1 MNLEGQHT
9 SLRGETPRA
18 TAATWRPV
26 TDDIRGRHVAGPATV
41 DVDRQ
46 RLPVHMAVVLE
57 GTCRLRRHDGTLVR
71 LPHSTLVIE
80 PERATIE
87 VLDGARLGMVSFLSV
102 AAGPSLLEGTP
113 GLRQIAPIDPTLAR
127 VTEVVSAWVLA
138 EPPAGTF
145 ARHLI
150 ERTLRDLLGGLILD
164 SRLRPVT
171 ALEHSLYSAVL
182 HHIADHYADA
192 DLGPDTIAAAF
203 NVSPRHL
210 ARTFQDEATTIT
222 ASIASTRVSVA
233 AALIS
238 QQPELGLAEV
248 SAKSGF
254 SSLQAMRRAFRASGR
269 NSPSAMRT
277 MAAQRH
283 RAANRSRRDADDTGA
298 GR

>member
-9 SLRGETPRA
+9 SLRGETPSA
-18 TAATWRPV
+18 KAVTWRPV

-46 RLPVHMAVVLE
+46 RHPVHMALVLE
-57 GTCRLRRHDGTLVR
+57 GTCRLRRHDGTLVP

-80 PERATIE
+80 PDHATIE
-87 VLDGARLGMVSFLSV
+87 VLDGARLGLVSFLSV
-102 AAGPSLLEGTP
+102 TAGPGLLDTAP
-113 GLRQIAPIDPTLAR
+113 GLRQIAPVDPALTR
-127 VTEVVSAWVLA
+127 ITEVVAAWVLA
-138 EPPAGTF
+138 EPPTGTF
-145 ARHLI
+145 ARHI
-150 ERTLRDLLGGLILD
+150 IDRTLRDLVGGLILD

-171 ALEHSLYSAVL
+171 APEQSLYSAVL

-192 DLGPDTIAAAF
+192 DLGPESIAAAF

-210 ARTFQDEATTIT
+210 ARAFQDQATTVT

-233 AALIS
+233 AAIIS

-269 NSPSAMRT
+269 TSPSAMRT
-277 MAAQRH
+277 LSAQRH
-283 RAANRSRRDADDTGA
+283 RAANRSRREPDTTGD
-298 GR
+298 GQ

>member
-1 MNLEGQHT
+1 MNLDGQHT
-9 SLRGETPRA
+9 RLRGETPSA
-18 TAATWRPV
+18 PAAAWRPV

-41 DVDRQ
+41 DSDRQ
-46 RLPVHMAVVLE
+46 RYPVHMALVLE
-57 GTCRLRRHDGTLVR
+57 GTCRLRRHDGELVP

-80 PERATIE
+80 PDHATIE
-87 VLDGARLGMVSFLSV
+87 VLDGARLGLVSFLSV
-102 AAGPSLLEGTP
+102 ASGPSLFEGAP
-113 GLRQIAPIDPTLAR
+113 GLRQVAPVDAALTRIA
-127 VTEVVSAWVLA
+127 EVVFAWVLV
-138 EPPAGTF
+138 EPPTGTF
-145 ARHLI
+145 ARHII

-171 ALEHSLYSAVL
+171 APEQSLYSAVL

-192 DLGPDTIAAAF
+192 DLGPESIAAAF

-210 ARTFQDEATTIT
+210 TRAFQEEATTIT

-233 AALIS
+233 AALIG

-277 MAAQRH
+277 LAAQRH
-283 RAANRSRRDADDTGA
+283 RAANRSRREPDAADNGQ
-298 GR
+298 